1 MGTIEKEIKNTKEY
15 NLLSLLNAN
24 TNPHQA
30 GFEYIRLDHNLRRA
44 FVCDRYK
51 LLVVTLEPEPWNEI
65 FGSLPELLTITKLRK
80 DSVAYVTGDEF
91 FRPEYASIFSA
102 VGQEPNYTPVAVFDL
117 ELLNCLTSK
126 FDYVYFVKQAGSVL
140 FMRLI
145 GDKYPPGE
153 YLAGIMPLKCDDDK
167 INETLELLKELGNEN
182 EH

>member
-1 MGTIEKEIKNTKEY
+1 VGAIERKIKNTKEY

-65 FGSLPELLTITKLRK
+65 FGSLPELLAITKLRK
-80 DSVAYVTGDEF
+80 DSVTYDTGDEF
-91 FRPEYASIFSA
+91 LRPEYASIFSA

-117 ELLNCLTSK
+117 ELLNCLTRK
-126 FDYVYFVKQAGSVL
+126 FDYVFFVKQSGSVL

-145 GDKYPPGE
+145 GDQYPAGE